1 MQCEHCKIKRKLS
14 IAKGQIDGIC
24 KMIDEDQYCIDISN
38 QILSTITLLKHANN
52 EILSAHISH
61 CVRNAKDDEELKTK
75 MAEVE
80 ALLERMTK

>member
-1 MQCEHCKIKRKLS
+1 MKCDHCKIKRKLS

-24 KMIDEDQYCIDISN
+24 KMIDNDEYCIDISN

-52 EILSAHISH
+52 EILSNHISH
-61 CVRNAKDDEELKTK
+61 CVRNAKDEEELKLK
-75 MAEVE
+75 MKEVD